1 MLNLFTR
8 LFKVC
13 FSYLLEMSHSR
24 CVGKF
29 LEISSSTVTCTVTG
43 KRVNLGG
50 GYGLEVPCQYSS
62 KGNSLAVR
70 KSLSERI
77 AKEREEERKV
87 VEDALARN
95 QERKTGSREGA
106 AKEY

>member
-1 MLNLFTR
+1 MLNLCTVNMR

-13 FSYLLEMSHSR
+13 FSYLLEMSYSR
-24 CVGKF
+24 CVRQF

-43 KRVNLGG
+43 KRVNRGD

-62 KGNSLAVR
+62 KGNSLAV
-70 KSLSERI
+70 KWLSEHL
-77 AKEREEERKV
+77 AKERKK

-95 QERKTGSREGA
+95 Q
-106 AKEY
+106 